1 VASFL
6 CHLFGSFQDLFV
18 DMMTTQA
25 MKTMDSSDAELV
37 TQSLAGIF
45 AFRNN
50 LRRHTL
56 LLSTGR
62 RWIDF
67 DDV

>member
-1 VASFL
+1 
-6 CHLFGSFQDLFV
+6 
-18 DMMTTQA
+18 